1 MNDSNDVKEQKM
13 AFFVMSSPILVLMFA
28 TPVLVFVAAIMSQ
41 LATNKNDECLHENAA
56 IINQEFSSCKGPIL
70 CTIDRKCFL

>member
-41 LATNKNDECLHENAA
+41 MITKRNDECL
-56 IINQEFSSCKGPIL
+56 
-70 CTIDRKCFL
+70 R